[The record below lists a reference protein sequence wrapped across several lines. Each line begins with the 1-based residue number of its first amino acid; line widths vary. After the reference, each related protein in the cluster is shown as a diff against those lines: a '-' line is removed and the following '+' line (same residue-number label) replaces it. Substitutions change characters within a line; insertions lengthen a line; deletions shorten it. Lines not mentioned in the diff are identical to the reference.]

1 MAPWKIPKRVV
12 GARLQGDDEVDRF
25 LVKAAKEQRESI
37 SYSMLGSSNEFE
49 LGLHIDELT
58 AVRYLAVFS
67 F

>member
-1 MAPWKIPKRVV
+1 M

-58 AVRYLAVFS
+58 AVRYFAVLS